1 MDFSELNEF
10 GLATV
15 NHGDYSLSKVED
27 CRSKVPAE
35 NRSSKSDRMV
45 DTACDNFEQ
54 ILVLA
59 GNVIEIKKMKVQ
71 SEAILKKMA
80 EDRKALVAE
89 AEAYAIKRNAD
100 TQSVVEK
107 MNLIRLM
114 LKDFYEASNGHI
126 TSEDFR
132 IIITETINSIGK
144 LE

>member
-1 MDFSELNEF
+1 MDFTELDEF
-10 GLATV
+10 GLATI
-15 NHGDYSLSKVED
+15 NHRDYSLSNVEND
-27 CRSKVPAE
+27 SSKVPTE
-35 NRSSKSDRMV
+35 NKHSKSDRMV
-45 DTACDNFEQ
+45 NAACDNFEQ

-71 SEAILKKMA
+71 SEAILKKME
-80 EDRKALVAE
+80 EDRKTLVAE
-89 AEAYAIKRNAD
+89 AQAYALKRNAD
-100 TQSVVEK
+100 TNSVVEK

-132 IIITETINSIGK
+132 IIITEAINSIGK